1 MKQIE
6 WFWNRMY
13 FSIFDF
19 NKETQ
24 LLLNRFVDN
33 LLKHIF
39 CSKKTFVRMPPLQ
52 FWLLQELLSDY
63 VMIIFTCLLFWS
75 LANFV
80 SILFPCLSL
89 VHLDKKT
96 FILVCAVPCLLINY
110 VFLWRK
116 DRHLKYFELFAKENR
131 KVKRKWNY
139 ITLVCLLLS
148 FVMFIFSM
156 IVMGR

>member
-13 FSIFDF
+13 FCIFEF

-24 LLLNRFVDN
+24 LWLNRFVDN

-39 CSKKTFVRMPPLQ
+39 RSKKTFVRMPPLQ
-52 FWLLQELLSDY
+52 FYLLQESLSDY
-63 VMIIFTCLLFWS
+63 IMMGFTCLLVWP

-80 SILFPCLSL
+80 TILFPCLSL
-89 VHLDKKT
+89 AYLDKKT
-96 FILVCAVPCLLINY
+96 FILVSVVPCLLINY
-110 VFLWRK
+110 FFLWRK
-116 DRHLKYFELFAKENR
+116 DKHLKYCKVFAKENR

-156 IVMGR
+156 VVMGR